1 MATIDETGS
10 PYNNRF
16 DSSKS
21 YAKLLFNAG
30 RPLQNAELNELQSN
44 LMYQQKLLGN
54 SVFKDGSIISG
65 MAMSVAGQAGGSDTG
80 NTDSKSPNIISM
92 NSLTSQNSKIS
103 YDTFMSD
110 GTVKVQ
116 SAGTLDTAYAGV
128 QFTMTGVKAGSVALR
143 FKVKRTSGSLYKLS
157 ASFDTSNLTV
167 SSYRVDGNPIKTDF
181 TDMSTVPIVDTSGNQ
196 ISISDGNEHEYLIV
210 FKAINDGT
218 YPITLVAN
226 SGYNALSDGVVS
238 FDVSQLKA
246 EAGDVSTAWSLAP
259 SDKNSSVVGSRNTII
274 QVEDGLVWLNGQV
287 RSFKAQ
293 TINIAGIGDETIGL
307 SYDEDVVTAKD
318 DDSLYDQAVG
328 AVSQWKAGADRLHY
342 TVSLTY
348 NDPTTTTLYKLQ
360 DGKLQQEAT
369 KPEMTTLNSVLAGRT
384 MDESGNYRVNGFNL
398 WSEAN
403 KTDST
408 KVNLVVDKGTAY
420 VQGYQ
425 IRKPNA
431 TRIPIDKAT
440 EVSQSGNESFYY
452 SSANEDNGIL
462 DNQPVKDIQRVTASI
477 QTTETLNRSTTSTTP
492 DNLSNKQVFRVL
504 RITDSADTEVSD
516 YTEGTDFKLQNGNQI
531 VWGVSDSGK
540 APKSGETYY
549 VTYEYTRVLTKG
561 TDYQVLTKGSEEL
574 QVTTISFVGMN
585 GLKPVENSLVQVD
598 YEYFLARMDM
608 VTLDENGDYHII
620 SGQPA
625 PLNEVQPPQQQD
637 PLTLRLGYILV
648 FPNSEKATTTFD
660 SITRLPFSSLQDAVG
675 RLSNVEDNLSVLELR
690 NNAMANEDPVTLKDT
705 FSDNF
710 LSLEKSDI
718 TNDDFNI
725 TIDVDDD
732 NSSEGFITTP
742 AKAIRSLTPTYD
754 SSASNL
760 HLFEHMATA
769 PYSEEVS
776 VSQEIATN
784 TISINPYAIGNLV
797 GNISL
802 DPESDIWTDTV
813 LHTIYKDVHTT
824 AKVTPSWLWH
834 NNPNLYREYM
844 GHDYRTWT
852 DRNASSN
859 ALNNVLTSTTNGGN
873 SATTETLLEYG
884 RAKTLTFTAEN
895 VAPLADNLILTIDG
909 QPFNI
914 TPASGY
920 SSGTTSGSIK
930 ADSKGMAKGSIN
942 IPANTLRAG
951 TREVVLKNDHN
962 IASINYVIKGLQDTN
977 TQTLNRTYTT
987 YSLYDP
993 VAETFVLDRDKI
1005 LTGVSLAFASK
1016 PASDGADSEG
1026 HRSTVSVQVRGVSDT
1041 GFPNSTIIAEAI
1053 LQPSDIKTSQTGSV
1067 FTDVKFNDP
1076 KLLSGGTQYAIVIA
1090 SDSNQYQV
1098 FIATNGSKRLDN
1110 KVMLNQQAY
1119 ADGVFFTS
1127 SNSSAWSIDQWS
1139 DLTFKVYTAK
1149 FSTSGSVVFQTIYP
1163 QNEFYLD
1170 DKGNPLTDSD
1180 GEKIPLNIDKLIL
1193 MSTYL
1198 TPDNTNL
1205 KWDYKLV
1212 TTDQPD
1218 NVTVQDVGWQPIT
1231 NLVSVDLLA
1240 NAREIQLRATF
1251 TAKKYMSPILA
1262 LDDLSLITYLTDTK
1276 GTYISRNVDMT
1287 TSKFNQLKVQFESSI
1302 PTGSTIKPYYSVDG
1316 GKSWVEL
1323 NSKDM
1328 TKDIQVDRDYKRFT
1342 YKKILHNES
1351 EGDNALEDK
1360 IKYRIDLT
1368 SLSGVDKPRVRRL
1381 MTSMAKVSGEDGT
1394 RA

>member
-157 ASFDTSNLTV
+157 ASFDSSNLTV

-238 FDVSQLKA
+238 FDISQLKA

-287 RSFKAQ
+287 CSFKAQ

-318 DDSLYDQAVG
+318 DNSLYDQAVG

-477 QTTETLNRSTTSTTP
+477 KTTETVNRSTTSATP

-531 VWGVSDSGK
+531 VWGVSDSDK

-608 VTLDENGDYHII
+608 VTLDENGNYHII

-637 PLTLRLGYILV
+637 PLTLRLGYVLV

-675 RLSNVEDNLSVLELR
+675 RLGNVEDNLSVLELR

-784 TISINPYAIGNLV
+784 TISINPYAIGNLI
-797 GNISL
+797 GDLSL
-802 DPESDIWTDTV
+802 DPESDVWTNV
-813 LHTIYKDVHTT
+813 VAHTLYKDVDLGTQNVVSSSALRYT
-824 AKVTPSWLWH
+824 YGQAVYNEWRKQ
-834 NNPNLYREYM
+834 NNKAYGAY
-844 GHDYRTWT
+844 GGGTY
-852 DRNASSN
+852 
-859 ALNNVLTSTTNGGN
+859 TNI
-873 SATTETLLEYG
+873 TTETGRNTSSTADLIEYG
-884 RAKTLTFTAEN
+884 RAKYINFTATN
-895 VAPLADNLILTIDG
+895 IAPMADNLALTIDG
-909 QPFNI
+909 QPFSI

-920 SSGTTSGSIK
+920 TAGTTEGTIR
-930 ADSKGMAKGSIN
+930 ADAQGVAKGKIH

-962 IASINYVIKGLQDTN
+962 SASVNYEIKGITRTDT
-977 TQTLNRTYTT
+977 TTINRTKKT
-987 YSLYDP
+987 YYIYDP

-1016 PASDGADSEG
+1016 PAADGADSEG

-1090 SDSNQYQV
+1090 SDSSQYQV

-1170 DKGNPLTDSD
+1170 DKGNPLTDSY
-1180 GEKIPLNIDKLIL
+1180 GKKIPLNIDKLIL

-1287 TSKFNQLKVQFESSI
+1287 TSKFNQLKVQFESST

-1323 NSKDM
+1323 TSKDM
-1328 TKDIQVDRDYKRFT
+1328 TEDIQVDRDYKRFT

>member
-157 ASFDTSNLTV
+157 ASFDSSNLTV

-238 FDVSQLKA
+238 FDISQLKA

-287 RSFKAQ
+287 CSFKAQ

-318 DDSLYDQAVG
+318 DNSLYDQAVG

-477 QTTETLNRSTTSTTP
+477 KTTETVNRSTTSATP

-531 VWGVSDSGK
+531 VWGVSDSDK

-608 VTLDENGDYHII
+608 VTLDENGNYHII

-637 PLTLRLGYILV
+637 PLTLRLGYVLV

-784 TISINPYAIGNLV
+784 TISINPYAIGNLI
-797 GNISL
+797 GDLSL
-802 DPESDIWTDTV
+802 DPESDVWTNV
-813 LHTIYKDVHTT
+813 VAHTLYKDVDLGTQNVVSSSALRYT
-824 AKVTPSWLWH
+824 YGQAVYNEWRKQ
-834 NNPNLYREYM
+834 NNKAYGAY
-844 GHDYRTWT
+844 GGGTY
-852 DRNASSN
+852 
-859 ALNNVLTSTTNGGN
+859 TNI
-873 SATTETLLEYG
+873 TTETGRNTSSTADLIEYG
-884 RAKTLTFTAEN
+884 RAKYINFTATN
-895 VAPLADNLILTIDG
+895 IAPMADNLALTIDG
-909 QPFNI
+909 QPFSI

-920 SSGTTSGSIK
+920 TAGTTEGTIR
-930 ADSKGMAKGSIN
+930 ADAQGVAKGKIH

-962 IASINYVIKGLQDTN
+962 SASVNYEIKGATRTDT
-977 TQTLNRTYTT
+977 TTINRTKKT
-987 YSLYDP
+987 YYIYDP

-1016 PASDGADSEG
+1016 PAADGADSEG

-1090 SDSNQYQV
+1090 SDSSQYQV

-1170 DKGNPLTDSD
+1170 DKGNPLTDSY
-1180 GEKIPLNIDKLIL
+1180 GKKIPLNIDKLIL

-1287 TSKFNQLKVQFESSI
+1287 TSKFNQLKVQFESST

-1323 NSKDM
+1323 TSKDM
-1328 TKDIQVDRDYKRFT
+1328 TEDIQVDRDYKRFT

>member
-30 RPLQNAELNELQSN
+30 RPLQNSELNELQSN

-157 ASFDTSNLTV
+157 ASFDTSNLKV
-167 SSYRVDGNPIKTDF
+167 SSYRVDGNTIKTDF

-238 FDVSQLKA
+238 FDISQLKA

-287 RSFKAQ
+287 CSFKAQ

-318 DDSLYDQAVG
+318 DNSLYDQAVG
-328 AVSQWKAGADRLHY
+328 ALSQWKAGADRLHY

-398 WSEAN
+398 WSESN

-477 QTTETLNRSTTSTTP
+477 KTTETVNRSTTSTTP

-531 VWGVSDSGK
+531 AWGVSDSGK

-608 VTLDENGDYHII
+608 VTLDENGNYHII

-625 PLNEVQPPQQQD
+625 PLNEVRPPQQQD
-637 PLTLRLGYILV
+637 PLTLRLGYVLV
-648 FPNSEKATTTFD
+648 FPNSEKATTTSD
-660 SITRLPFSSLQDAVG
+660 STTRLPFSSLQDAVG

-784 TISINPYAIGNLV
+784 TISINPYAIGNLI
-797 GNISL
+797 GDLSL
-802 DPESDIWTDTV
+802 DPESDVWTNV
-813 LHTIYKDVHTT
+813 VAHTLYKDVDLGTQRVVT
-824 AKVTPSWLWH
+824 SSALKRIYGQAVYNEWAKQ
-834 NNPNLYREYM
+834 NNKAYGAY
-844 GHDYRTWT
+844 GGGTY
-852 DRNASSN
+852 
-859 ALNNVLTSTTNGGN
+859 TNI
-873 SATTETLLEYG
+873 TTETGRNTSSTADLIEYG
-884 RAKTLTFTAEN
+884 RAKYINFTATN
-895 VAPLADNLILTIDG
+895 IAPMADNLALTIDG
-909 QPFNI
+909 QPFSI

-920 SSGTTSGSIK
+920 TAGTTEGTIR
-930 ADSKGMAKGSIN
+930 ADAQGVAKGKIH

-962 IASINYVIKGLQDTN
+962 SASVNYEIKGATRTDT
-977 TQTLNRTYTT
+977 TTINRTKKT
-987 YSLYDP
+987 YYIYDP

-1016 PASDGADSEG
+1016 PAADGVDSEG

-1170 DKGNPLTDSD
+1170 DKGNPLTDSY
-1180 GEKIPLNIDKLIL
+1180 GKKIPLNIDKLIL

-1287 TSKFNQLKVQFESSI
+1287 TSKFNQLKVQFESST

-1323 NSKDM
+1323 TSKDM
-1328 TKDIQVDRDYKRFT
+1328 TEDIQVDRDYKRFT

>member
-30 RPLQNAELNELQSN
+30 RPLQNSELNELQSN

-157 ASFDTSNLTV
+157 ASFDTSNLKV
-167 SSYRVDGNPIKTDF
+167 SSYRVDGNTIKTDF
-181 TDMSTVPIVDTSGNQ
+181 TDMGTVPIVDTSGNQ

-318 DDSLYDQAVG
+318 DNSLYDQAIG

-477 QTTETLNRSTTSTTP
+477 QTTETLNRSTTSATP

-675 RLSNVEDNLSVLELR
+675 RLGNVEDNLSVLELR

-718 TNDDFNI
+718 TNDNFNI

-769 PYSEEVS
+769 PYSEEVA

-784 TISINPYAIGNLV
+784 TISINPYAIGNLI
-797 GNISL
+797 GDLSL
-802 DPESDIWTDTV
+802 DPESDVWTNV
-813 LHTIYKDVHTT
+813 VAHTLYKDVDLGTQRV
-824 AKVTPSWLWH
+824 VTSSALKRIYGQAVYNEWKKQ
-834 NNPNLYREYM
+834 NNKPYGGY
-844 GHDYRTWT
+844 GGGTY
-852 DRNASSN
+852 
-859 ALNNVLTSTTNGGN
+859 TNI
-873 SATTETLLEYG
+873 TTEAGRNTSSTADLIEYG
-884 RAKTLTFTAEN
+884 RAKYINFTATN
-895 VAPLADNLILTIDG
+895 IAPMADNLALTIDG
-909 QPFNI
+909 QPFSI
-914 TPASGY
+914 TPARGY
-920 SSGTTSGSIK
+920 TAGTTEGTIR
-930 ADSKGMAKGSIN
+930 ADAQGVAKGKIH

-962 IASINYVIKGLQDTN
+962 SASVNYEIKGVTRTDT
-977 TQTLNRTYTT
+977 TTINRTKKT
-987 YSLYDP
+987 YYIYDP

-1053 LQPSDIKTSQTGSV
+1053 LQPSDIRTSQTGSV

-1170 DKGNPLTDSD
+1170 DKGNPLTDSY
-1180 GEKIPLNIDKLIL
+1180 GKKIPLNIDKLIL

-1287 TSKFNQLKVQFESSI
+1287 TSKFNQLKVQFESST

-1323 NSKDM
+1323 TSKDM
-1328 TKDIQVDRDYKRFT
+1328 TEDIQVDRDYKRFT

>member
-30 RPLQNAELNELQSN
+30 RPLQNSELNELQSN

-92 NSLTSQNSKIS
+92 NSLTAQNSKIS

-143 FKVKRTSGSLYKLS
+143 FKVKRTSGLLYKLS
-157 ASFDTSNLTV
+157 ASFDTSNLKV
-167 SSYRVDGNPIKTDF
+167 SSYRVDGNTIKTDF

-196 ISISDGNEHEYLIV
+196 ISISDGNEHEYLII

-287 RSFKAQ
+287 CSFKAQ

-318 DDSLYDQAVG
+318 DNSLYDQAVG

-398 WSEAN
+398 WSESN

-477 QTTETLNRSTTSTTP
+477 QTTETVNRSTTSTTP

-637 PLTLRLGYILV
+637 PLTLRLGYVLV

-675 RLSNVEDNLSVLELR
+675 RLGNVEDNLSVLELR

-784 TISINPYAIGNLV
+784 TISINPYAIGNLI
-797 GNISL
+797 GDLSL
-802 DPESDIWTDTV
+802 DPESDVWTNV
-813 LHTIYKDVHTT
+813 VAHTLYKDVDLGTQNVVSSSALRYT
-824 AKVTPSWLWH
+824 YGQAVYNEWRKQ
-834 NNPNLYREYM
+834 NNKAYGAY
-844 GHDYRTWT
+844 
-852 DRNASSN
+852 
-859 ALNNVLTSTTNGGN
+859 GGN
-873 SATTETLLEYG
+873 TYTNITTETGRNTSSTADLIEYG
-884 RAKTLTFTAEN
+884 RAKYINFTATN
-895 VAPLADNLILTIDG
+895 IAPMADNLALTIDG
-909 QPFNI
+909 QPFSI

-920 SSGTTSGSIK
+920 TAGTTEGTIR
-930 ADSKGMAKGSIN
+930 ADAQGVAKGKIH

-962 IASINYVIKGLQDTN
+962 SASVNYEIKGATRTDT
-977 TQTLNRTYTT
+977 TTINRTKKT
-987 YSLYDP
+987 YYIYDP

-1016 PASDGADSEG
+1016 PAADGVDSEG

-1170 DKGNPLTDSD
+1170 DKGNPLTDSY
-1180 GEKIPLNIDKLIL
+1180 GKKIPLNIDKLIL

-1218 NVTVQDVGWQPIT
+1218 NVTVQDVSWQPIT

-1287 TSKFNQLKVQFESSI
+1287 TSKFNQLKVQFESST

-1323 NSKDM
+1323 TSKDM
-1328 TKDIQVDRDYKRFT
+1328 TEDIQVDRDYKRFT

>member
-30 RPLQNAELNELQSN
+30 RPLQNSELNELQSN

-157 ASFDTSNLTV
+157 ASFDTSNLKV
-167 SSYRVDGNPIKTDF
+167 SSYRVDGNTIKTDF

-246 EAGDVSTAWSLAP
+246 EAGNVSTAWSLAP

-293 TINIAGIGDETIGL
+293 TINIAGIGNETIGL

-318 DDSLYDQAVG
+318 DNSLYDQAVG
-328 AVSQWKAGADRLHY
+328 AVSQWKSGADRLHY

-477 QTTETLNRSTTSTTP
+477 QTTETVNRSTTSTTP

-531 VWGVSDSGK
+531 AWGVSDSGK

-637 PLTLRLGYILV
+637 PLTLRLGYVLV

-675 RLSNVEDNLSVLELR
+675 RLGNVEDNLSVLELR

-784 TISINPYAIGNLV
+784 TISINPYAIGNLI
-797 GNISL
+797 GDLSL
-802 DPESDIWTDTV
+802 DPESDVWTNV
-813 LHTIYKDVHTT
+813 VAHTLYKDVDLGTQRV
-824 AKVTPSWLWH
+824 VTSGALKRIYGQAVYNEWRKQ
-834 NNPNLYREYM
+834 NNKAYGAY
-844 GHDYRTWT
+844 GGGTY
-852 DRNASSN
+852 
-859 ALNNVLTSTTNGGN
+859 TNI
-873 SATTETLLEYG
+873 TTETGRNTSSTADLIEYG
-884 RAKTLTFTAEN
+884 RAKYINFTATN
-895 VAPLADNLILTIDG
+895 IAPMADNLALTIDG
-909 QPFNI
+909 QPFSI

-920 SSGTTSGSIK
+920 TAGTTEGTIR
-930 ADSKGMAKGSIN
+930 ADAQGVAKGKIH

-962 IASINYVIKGLQDTN
+962 SASVNYEIKGVTRTDT
-977 TQTLNRTYTT
+977 TTINRTKKT
-987 YSLYDP
+987 YYIYDP

-1218 NVTVQDVGWQPIT
+1218 NVTVQDVSWQPIT

-1251 TAKKYMSPILA
+1251 TAKKCMSPILA

-1323 NSKDM
+1323 TSKDM
-1328 TKDIQVDRDYKRFT
+1328 TEDIQVDRDYKRFT

-1368 SLSGVDKPRVRRL
+1368 SLSGVDKPKVRRL

>member
-157 ASFDTSNLTV
+157 ASFDSSNLTV

-238 FDVSQLKA
+238 FDISQLKA

-287 RSFKAQ
+287 CSFKAQ

-318 DDSLYDQAVG
+318 DNSLYDQAVG

-477 QTTETLNRSTTSTTP
+477 KTTETVNRSTTSATP

-531 VWGVSDSGK
+531 VWGVSDSDK

-608 VTLDENGDYHII
+608 VTLDENGNYHII

-637 PLTLRLGYILV
+637 PLTLRLGYVLV

-675 RLSNVEDNLSVLELR
+675 RLGNVEDNLSVLELR

-784 TISINPYAIGNLV
+784 TISINPYAIGNLI
-797 GNISL
+797 GDLSL
-802 DPESDIWTDTV
+802 DPESDVWTNV
-813 LHTIYKDVHTT
+813 VAHTLYKDVDLGTQRV
-824 AKVTPSWLWH
+824 VTSSALKRIYGQAVYNEWRKQ
-834 NNPNLYREYM
+834 NNKAYGAY
-844 GHDYRTWT
+844 GGGTY
-852 DRNASSN
+852 
-859 ALNNVLTSTTNGGN
+859 TNT
-873 SATTETLLEYG
+873 TTETGRNTSSTADLIEYG
-884 RAKTLTFTAEN
+884 RAKYINFTATN
-895 VAPLADNLILTIDG
+895 IAPMADNLALTIDG
-909 QPFNI
+909 QPFSI

-920 SSGTTSGSIK
+920 TAGTTEGTIR
-930 ADSKGMAKGSIN
+930 ADAQGVAKGKIH

-962 IASINYVIKGLQDTN
+962 SASVNYEIKGITRTDT
-977 TQTLNRTYTT
+977 TTINRTKKT
-987 YSLYDP
+987 YYIYDP

-1016 PASDGADSEG
+1016 PAADGADSEG

-1090 SDSNQYQV
+1090 SDSSQYQV

-1170 DKGNPLTDSD
+1170 DKGNPLTDSY
-1180 GEKIPLNIDKLIL
+1180 GKKIPLNIDKLIL

-1287 TSKFNQLKVQFESSI
+1287 TSKFNQLKVQFESST

-1323 NSKDM
+1323 TSKDM
-1328 TKDIQVDRDYKRFT
+1328 TEDIQVDRDYKRFT

>member
-30 RPLQNAELNELQSN
+30 RPLQNSELNELQSN

-80 NTDSKSPNIISM
+80 NTDSKSPNVISM

-116 SAGTLDTAYAGV
+116 SAGTLDTSYAGV

-157 ASFDTSNLTV
+157 ASFDTSNLKV
-167 SSYRVDGNPIKTDF
+167 SSYRVDGNTIKTDF

-259 SDKNSSVVGSRNTII
+259 SDKNSSVVGSRNTIV

-287 RSFKAQ
+287 CSFKAQ

-318 DDSLYDQAVG
+318 DNSLYDQAVG

-477 QTTETLNRSTTSTTP
+477 KTTETVNRSTTSTTP

-540 APKSGETYY
+540 APNSGETYY

-675 RLSNVEDNLSVLELR
+675 RLGNVEDNLSVLELR

-718 TNDDFNI
+718 TNDNFNI

-784 TISINPYAIGNLV
+784 TISINPYAIGNLI
-797 GNISL
+797 GDLSL
-802 DPESDIWTDTV
+802 DPESDVWTNV
-813 LHTIYKDVHTT
+813 VAHTLYKDVDLGTQRVVS
-824 AKVTPSWLWH
+824 ASALRRIYGQAVYNEWRKQ
-834 NNPNLYREYM
+834 NNKAYGAY
-844 GHDYRTWT
+844 
-852 DRNASSN
+852 
-859 ALNNVLTSTTNGGN
+859 GGN
-873 SATTETLLEYG
+873 THTNITTETGRNTSSTADLIEYG
-884 RAKTLTFTAEN
+884 RAKYINFTATN
-895 VAPLADNLILTIDG
+895 IAPMADNLALTIDG
-909 QPFNI
+909 QPFSI

-920 SSGTTSGSIK
+920 TAGTTEGTIR
-930 ADSKGMAKGSIN
+930 ADAQGVAKGKIH

-962 IASINYVIKGLQDTN
+962 SASVNYEIKGVTRTDT
-977 TQTLNRTYTT
+977 TTINRAKKTY
-987 YSLYDP
+987 YIYDP

-1016 PASDGADSEG
+1016 PAADGVDSEG

-1041 GFPNSTIIAEAI
+1041 GFPNSTIIAETI

-1170 DKGNPLTDSD
+1170 DKGNPLTDSY
-1180 GEKIPLNIDKLIL
+1180 GKKIPLNIDKLIL

-1287 TSKFNQLKVQFESSI
+1287 TSKFNQLKVQFESST
-1302 PTGSTIKPYYSVDG
+1302 PTGSTIKPYYSVNG

-1323 NSKDM
+1323 TSKDM
-1328 TKDIQVDRDYKRFT
+1328 TEDIQVDRDYKRFT

-1368 SLSGVDKPRVRRL
+1368 SLSGVDRPRVRRL